1 MENDDVIDAMLFQVK
16 ALLPTPVS
24 SDVRSALAVSLEAYL
39 PLYSVVRSALF
50 VRLLPE
56 EYALCSDAHRPAS
69 SKNPRQSR
77 GQCIPHLGPVH
88 VSPFPPTSVSFL
100 TQTRHAHNQVGGL

>member
-24 SDVRSALAVSLEAYL
+24 SVVRSALVVSLEAYL
-39 PLYSVVRSALF
+39 SLYSVVRSALF
-50 VRLLPE
+50 VRPLPE

-69 SKNPRQSR
+69 SKNPRQ
-77 GQCIPHLGPVH
+77 CIPNLGPVH
-88 VSPFPPTSVSFL
+88 VFPFPPTSVSFL